1 MLTTPAPDPAAP
13 RVLLFGH
20 PQSGKTHLLGALLRA
35 SETQPDLLGAEVIDP
50 TGRLAV
56 VRDAVY
62 AGAPFQPTH
71 TEVNAFP
78 VFLRAPGRGG
88 PVREFALYDCDGRAS
103 TAVLKH
109 ADVFEARR
117 INGTVAKAVL
127 QADLITLIVDAGLT
141 DDDLAERFED
151 FLFFLEQVHGRRL
164 REREVGGLP
173 VFVVLARC
181 DVLAKP
187 GDTAAE
193 WDARVR
199 GNLRFVLKQFEEFI
213 DDQLPLEGY
222 GTSYLPFGSVDVEGY
237 ATAVRRPP
245 LADDPK
251 PSAEPFGVA
260 EVFRDAFAAAAAHRS
275 RALASDRRLR
285 RTVWS
290 VSTAVALM
298 LAGAATVALYQPA
311 GADPELAER
320 VKAYARNEPSAADR
334 LADKNLARNK
344 RVLTGF
350 RDDAGFAALPPDLH
364 GFVEGRLREADD
376 YQAYRA
382 KLGATTAPADTRTL
396 DDLERVRTHLTD
408 DLALPPDYTWGD
420 TEAAR
425 LRDKWL
431 ADVPLIRSA
440 EAGWNDWYRGLS
452 AQAAALRRASGFE
465 GDWRDRVAGLVAQAE
480 RPPYALNGV
489 LPGAESVPQPR
500 GEAVTYRVP
509 FEFDRVYQA
518 RRDWDAARVRLLHLR
533 DLAEALGLS
542 PSPVPDRRPLWIPP
556 PALGLDTL
564 TFPAEQL
571 ADLRKRYPRPSE
583 LYPADVKGDGYPEWD
598 LSEFPDPG
606 RSLLA
611 ARARASA
618 LNGAV
623 AVRGLVRQQLGAAD
637 TPEAWARV
645 ADGLSARPFTDWGR
659 LLQTLGRLEARD
671 AADPVAE
678 LAAFLRTP
686 EFKLDLRG
694 VEVSIPLALRPQ
706 AVIPG
711 DALTITL
718 VPRTGGAPVV
728 RTYPRVGEPRPRDLA
743 TVHTFGPAEPLVYRP
758 GDGLRVDLPVRSGG
772 QAYTLVWDASGTR
785 TFQFDA
791 LAREPRLVRDGAPP
805 EPATGVTLTPAVGS
819 AVPRVPALL
828 PEVR

>member
-1 MLTTPAPDPAAP
+1 MLTTPAPNPAAP

-62 AGAPFQPTH
+62 AGAAFQPTH

-117 INGTVAKAVL
+117 IAGTVAKAVL
-127 QADLITLIVDAGLT
+127 QADLLALVVDAGLT

-181 DVLAKP
+181 DVLARP

-193 WDARVR
+193 WEARVR
-199 GNLRFVLKQFEEFI
+199 GNLRFVLKQFEDFI
-213 DDQLPLEGY
+213 DEQLPLEGY

-245 LADDPK
+245 LADDPA
-251 PSAEPFGVA
+251 PPAEPFGVA
-260 EVFRDAFAAAAAHRS
+260 EAFRDAFAAAAAHRS
-275 RALASDRRLR
+275 RALSSDRRLK

-290 VSTAVALM
+290 VTTAVALM
-298 LAGAATVALYQPA
+298 LAGAAGVALYQPA
-311 GADPELAER
+311 GADPVLADR
-320 VKAYARNEPSAADR
+320 VKEYARTEPPAAAR
-334 LADKNLARNK
+334 LADKNLARNR

-350 RDDAGFAALPPDLH
+350 RADAGFAALPPDLQ
-364 GFVEGRLREADD
+364 GFVEGRLREAED
-376 YQAYRA
+376 YQAYRK
-382 KLGATTAPADTRTL
+382 KLAETTAPAETRTL
-396 DDLERVRTHLTD
+396 DDLERVRVYLTT
-408 DLALPPDYTWGD
+408 DLALPPEYTWGD

-431 ADVPLIRSA
+431 ADVPLIRAA
-440 EAGWNDWYRGLS
+440 EAGWNDWYRGLA
-452 AQAAALRRASGFE
+452 AQAAALRRAPAFE
-465 GDWRDRVAGLVAQAE
+465 GDWRDRVTGLVGQAE
-480 RPPYALNGV
+480 RPPYAANGV

-518 RRDWDAARVRLLHLR
+518 RRDWDAARDRLLHLR

-542 PSPVPDRRPLWIPP
+542 PSPAERRPLWVPP
-556 PALGLDTL
+556 LGLDTL

-571 ADLRKRYPRPSE
+571 AELRTRYPRPSD
-583 LYPADVKGDGYPEWD
+583 LYPGGVPGDGYPEWE

-611 ARARASA
+611 ARARASFA
-618 LNGAV
+618 NGAA
-623 AVRGLVRQQLGAAD
+623 AVRGLVRTQLGTAD

-645 ADGLSARPFTDWGR
+645 ADALGSRPFTDWGR
-659 LLQTLGRLEARD
+659 LLQLLARLENGT

-686 EFKLDLRG
+686 EFRLDLRG
-694 VEVSIPLALRPQ
+694 AEVSIPLALRVP
-706 AVIPG
+706 AVVPAG
-711 DALTITL
+711 PLTLTL
-718 VPRTGGAPVV
+718 VPRAGGAPVV
-728 RTYPRVGEPRPRDLA
+728 RSYPGVGDPRPRDLA
-743 TVHTFGPAEPLVYRP
+743 TVHSFGPAEPLVYRP
-758 GDGLRVDLPVRSGG
+758 GDGLRAELPVRSGG
-772 QAYTLVWDASGTR
+772 QAYTLVWDAAGTR

-791 LAREPRLVRDGAPP
+791 LSREPRLVRDGAPP
-805 EPATGVTLTPAVGS
+805 EPATGVTLAPAVGS
-819 AVPRVPALL
+819 ALPRVPALL
-828 PEVR
+828 PEAR

>member
-1 MLTTPAPDPAAP
+1 MLTTPAPNPAAP

-35 SETQPDLLGAEVIDP
+35 AETQPDALGAEVIDP

-62 AGAPFQPTH
+62 AGAAFQPTH

-127 QADLITLIVDAGLT
+127 RADLLALVVDAGLT

-187 GDTAAE
+187 GDTSAE
-193 WDARVR
+193 WEARVR
-199 GNLRFVLKQFEEFI
+199 GNLRFVLKQFEDFI
-213 DDQLPLEGY
+213 DEQLPLEGY

-245 LADDPK
+245 LADDPT
-251 PSAEPFGVA
+251 PPAEPFGVA

-275 RALASDRRLR
+275 RALASDRRLK

-298 LAGAATVALYQPA
+298 LAGAAAVALYQPA
-311 GADPELAER
+311 GADPELADR
-320 VKAYARNEPSAADR
+320 VKAYARNEPSAAAR

-344 RVLTGF
+344 RVLAGF
-350 RDDAGFAALPPDLH
+350 RNDAGFAALTPDLQ
-364 GFVEGRLREADD
+364 GYVEGRLREAED

-396 DDLERVRTHLTD
+396 DDLERVRTHLTTE
-408 DLALPPDYTWGD
+408 LALPPEYTWGD

-431 ADVPLIRSA
+431 ADIPLIRAA
-440 EAGWNDWYRGLS
+440 EAGWNDWYRGLA
-452 AQAAALRRASGFE
+452 AQAAALRRAPAFE
-465 GDWRDRVAGLVAQAE
+465 GDWRDRVTGLVGQAE

-489 LPGAESVPQPR
+489 VPGAESVPQPR

-518 RRDWDAARVRLLHLR
+518 RRDWDAARARLLHLR

-542 PSPVPDRRPLWIPP
+542 ATPNPDRRPLWVP
-556 PALGLDTL
+556 PAPVLDPL

-571 ADLRKRYPRPSE
+571 AELRKRYPRPSD
-583 LYPADVKGDGYPEWD
+583 LYPGDVAGDGYPEWE

-611 ARARASA
+611 VRARASA

-645 ADGLSARPFTDWGR
+645 ADGLAARPFTDWGR
-659 LLQTLGRLEARD
+659 LLHILARLEAPR

-694 VEVSIPLALRPQ
+694 AEVSIPLSLRVP
-706 AVIPG
+706 AVVPAG
-711 DALTITL
+711 PLTLTL
-718 VPRTGGAPVV
+718 VPRAGGTPVV
-728 RTYPRVGEPRPRDLA
+728 RSHPPAGEPRPRDLA
-743 TVHTFGPAEPLVYRP
+743 TVHSFGPAEPLVYRP
-758 GDGLRVDLPVRSGG
+758 GDGLRAELPVRSGG
-772 QAYTLVWDASGTR
+772 QAYTLVWDAAGTR

-805 EPATGVTLTPAVGS
+805 EPATGVTLAPAAGS
-819 AVPRVPALL
+819 ALPSVPALL
-828 PEVR
+828 P